1 MIHTIQGDIRI
12 EELEI
17 VVKVVLLL
25 IEGGDEG
32 VHGEEGR
39 GEAVLAVGLLVTTEA
54 EAGLLSSGV
63 QVSLVMRI

>member
-25 IEGGDEG
+25 IEEGDEG

-39 GEAVLAVGLLVTTEA
+39 GEAVLAGNNFFSHAYTVA
-54 EAGLLSSGV
+54 
-63 QVSLVMRI
+63 